1 MFWQFLRMH
10 FLPPLQLSR
19 LVGYLPQF
27 VRVFWRL
34 MKDPRVPLLAKLVP
48 VLALLLMVSPPAI
61 ELDLVP
67 ILGEIGWLVV
77 GVVAFK
83 ILVWLSPPEVVREHV
98 SRIARGQ

>member
-48 VLALLLMVSPPAI
+48 VLALLLMISPPAI

-77 GVVAFK
+77 AVLAFK
-83 ILVWLSPPEVVREHV
+83 ILVWLTPPEIVREHV

>member
-48 VLALLLMVSPPAI
+48 VLALLLMMSPPAI

>member
-48 VLALLLMVSPPAI
+48 VLALLLMMSPPAI

-77 GVVAFK
+77 GVLAFK
-83 ILVWLSPPEVVREHV
+83 VLVWLSPPEVVREHV

>member
-1 MFWQFLRMH
+1 
-10 FLPPLQLSR
+10 
-19 LVGYLPQF
+19 
-27 VRVFWRL
+27 
-34 MKDPRVPLLAKLVP
+34 
-48 VLALLLMVSPPAI
+48 LLLMVSPPAM

-77 GVVAFK
+77 GVLAFK

>member
-48 VLALLLMVSPPAI
+48 VLALLLMMSPPAM

-67 ILGEIGWLVV
+67 ILGEVGWLVV
-77 GVVAFK
+77 GVLAFK

>member
-48 VLALLLMVSPPAI
+48 VLALLLMMSPPAI

-77 GVVAFK
+77 GVLAFK
-83 ILVWLSPPEVVREHV
+83 ILVWLSPPAVVREHV
-98 SRIARGQ
+98 SKIARGQ

>member
-48 VLALLLMVSPPAI
+48 VLALLLMMSPPAI

-77 GVVAFK
+77 GVLAFK
-83 ILVWLSPPEVVREHV
+83 ILVWLTPPEIVREHV

>member
-1 MFWQFLRMH
+1 MLWQFLRMH

-48 VLALLLMVSPPAI
+48 VLALLLMISPPAI

-77 GVVAFK
+77 GVLAFK

>member
-48 VLALLLMVSPPAI
+48 VLALLLMMSPPAM

-77 GVVAFK
+77 GVLAFK
-83 ILVWLSPPEVVREHV
+83 MLVWLSPPEVVREHV

>member
-10 FLPPLQLSR
+10 FLPPLQVSR

-48 VLALLLMVSPPAI
+48 VLALLLMMSPPAI

-77 GVVAFK
+77 VVLAFK
-83 ILVWLSPPEVVREHV
+83 ILVWLSPPEVVREHL
-98 SRIARGQ
+98 SRIALGQ

>member
-10 FLPPLQLSR
+10 FMPPFQVGR
-19 LVGYLPQF
+19 LVAYLPQF

-34 MKDPRVPLLAKLVP
+34 MKDARVPILAKMVP
-48 VLALLLMVSPPAI
+48 VLAFALMLSPPAI

-67 ILGEIGWLVV
+67 IVGEIDLLLVAI
-77 GVVAFK
+77 VAFK
-83 ILVWLSPPEVVREHV
+83 LFVWLSPPDVVREHV

>member
-10 FLPPLQLSR
+10 FLPPLQVSR

-48 VLALLLMVSPPAI
+48 VLALLLMMSPPAI

-77 GVVAFK
+77 GVLAFK

>member
-10 FLPPLQLSR
+10 FLPPLQMSR

-48 VLALLLMVSPPAI
+48 VLAVLLMVSPPAI

-77 GVVAFK
+77 GLLAFK

>member
-77 GVVAFK
+77 GGVAFK
-83 ILVWLSPPEVVREHV
+83 ILVWLSPPEIVREHV

>member
-48 VLALLLMVSPPAI
+48 VLAVLLMISPPAI

-77 GVVAFK
+77 GLLAFK

-98 SRIARGQ
+98 SKIARGQ

>member
-48 VLALLLMVSPPAI
+48 VLAVLLMMSPPAI

-77 GVVAFK
+77 GLLAFK

-98 SRIARGQ
+98 SKIARGQ

>member
-34 MKDPRVPLLAKLVP
+34 MKDSRVPLLAKLVP
-48 VLALLLMVSPPAI
+48 VLALLLMMSPPAI

-77 GVVAFK
+77 GVLAFK
-83 ILVWLSPPEVVREHV
+83 ILVWLTPPEIVREHV

>member
-48 VLALLLMVSPPAI
+48 VLAVLLMMSPPAI

-67 ILGEIGWLVV
+67 ILGEVGWLVV
-77 GVVAFK
+77 GLLAFK

>member
-48 VLALLLMVSPPAI
+48 VLTLLLMLSPPAI

-77 GVVAFK
+77 GVLAFK
-83 ILVWLSPPEVVREHV
+83 ILVWLTPPEIVREHV

>member
-48 VLALLLMVSPPAI
+48 VLAFLLMVSPPAI

-77 GVVAFK
+77 EVLAFK

>member
-10 FLPPLQLSR
+10 FLPPLQVSR

-48 VLALLLMVSPPAI
+48 VLALLLMMSPPAI

-77 GVVAFK
+77 AVLAFK
-83 ILVWLSPPEVVREHV
+83 ILVWLTPPEIVREHV

>member
-1 MFWQFLRMH
+1 MLWQFLRMH

-34 MKDPRVPLLAKLVP
+34 MKDPRIPLLAKLVP
-48 VLALLLMVSPPAI
+48 VLALLLMISPPAI

-67 ILGEIGWLVV
+67 ILVEIGWLVV
-77 GVVAFK
+77 GVLAFK